1 MADTVLMPK
10 LGFDMREGTL
20 VRWVKNEG
28 EPVNKGEVLAEI
40 ETDKATVEVESFFS
54 GTVLRHLVEQGAV
67 VPVGQPIAV
76 IGQPGEKVE
85 VPAATVEAPAAE
97 PTPSAPADQTA
108 ISEIE
113 AAAPSGEEL
122 EEGKET
128 VLPGGV
134 RASPLARRLAEESG
148 LDLRTVKGSGPRG
161 RITRKD
167 VEAALQAVTA
177 APTPV
182 PPTPEAPTPAVAIPL
197 PVWTEG
203 EAPPDR
209 EVPLTR
215 LRAMLGRRMQESKQ
229 QAPHFYVTREYDVT
243 KLVSLREEINALL
256 PAEQKISINDF
267 VVKATGLALR
277 AFPEMNASFAGDKVV
292 VHGHVNVGVAV
303 PVEGGLITVVT
314 HDTDR
319 KPLRLLAM
327 ETRAMI
333 ERARSGKVK
342 PEDIEGSTFSTS
354 NLGMF
359 DVEEFSA
366 IINPPEAGILA
377 VGAARK
383 VPVVD
388 ENSGEVVVRTKMKA
402 TISVDHRVVDG
413 AGAAR
418 FMQVLGEF
426 LEEPMRL
433 LV

>member
-28 EPVNKGEVLAEI
+28 EQVNKGEVLAEI

-76 IGQPGEKVE
+76 IGQPGEQVE
-85 VPAATVEAPAAE
+85 IPAEAAEAPAAE
-97 PTPSAPADQTA
+97 PAPSAPAVQAA
-108 ISEIE
+108 IGEME
-113 AAAPSGEEL
+113 AAASAAEGL
-122 EEGKET
+122 EEGEEA

-182 PPTPEAPTPAVAIPL
+182 PAAPEAPTPAVAVPL

-203 EAPPDR
+203 EAPADR

-215 LRAMLGRRMQESKQ
+215 LRATLGRRMQESKQ

-256 PAEQKISINDF
+256 PADQKISINDF

-292 VHGHVNVGVAV
+292 IHGHVNVGVAV
-303 PVEGGLITVVT
+303 PVEGGLMTVVT

-333 ERARSGKVK
+333 ERVRSGKVR

-366 IINPPEAGILA
+366 IINPPETGILA
-377 VGAARK
+377 IGAARK

-388 ENSGEVVVRTKMKA
+388 EKSGEVVVRTKMKA

-433 LV
+433 VV